1 MPRRERNKF
10 VKRGEILEIKIEDY
24 AFGGKG
30 IGRLK
35 SELGD
40 FVVFVPNSLPGQLV
54 KAQVKK
60 SSKTY
65 AEAKLMEV
73 IIPSEDEVIIPYQE
87 ISGAPYIKLPIE
99 KQREYKK
106 NSTIELFKRIG
117 KVADIEYKFD
127 EFVHS
132 PSTFHYRN

>member
-10 VKRGEILEIKIEDY
+10 VKRGEILEIQIEDY

-40 FVVFVPNSLPGQLV
+40 FVVFVPNSLPGQFV

-65 AEAKLMEV
+65 AEAKLLEV
-73 IIPSEDEVIIPYQE
+73 ITPSEDETEIPYQE

-99 KQREYKK
+99 KQW
-106 NSTIELFKRIG
+106 
-117 KVADIEYKFD
+117 
-127 EFVHS
+127 
-132 PSTFHYRN
+132 